1 MTINLKNLEL
11 AAKAAIQTW
20 AMREEE
26 ISEQTRTI
34 ARITETFLQGWLGYW
49 MLARSNP
56 RFLRAPLAEYL
67 NDKVRPVLIDSLGPD
82 LPPQIPILAKMLHE
96 VAATRGIQTSLVSKF
111 AFCLRPEIIVPYDQ
125 HAKRALKIY
134 YKTKITDH
142 DYETYYELFVRLRAT
157 VSEDLDAFGTSKRL
171 EEFWAPKMSR
181 KLFEAR
187 TADKF
192 LMLLG
197 GFSAEAMQRDVEKY
211 FQ

>member
-34 ARITETFLQGWLGYW
+34 ARITETFLQSWLGYW

-56 RFLRAPLAEYL
+56 RSLRAPLAEYL
-67 NDKVRPVLIDSLGPD
+67 NDKVRPVLIDSVTSD
-82 LPPQIPILAKMLHE
+82 LPSQIPILANMLHE
-96 VAATRGIQTSLVSKF
+96 AGATRGIQTSLVSKF
-111 AFCLRPEIIVPYDQ
+111 AFCLRPEMIVPYDQ
-125 HAKRALKIY
+125 HAKRALKIAY
-134 YKTKITDH
+134 ETQITDH
-142 DYETYYELFVRLRAT
+142 DYETYYGLFSRLKDS
-157 VSEDLDAFGTSKRL
+157 VSEELDASGIPKRL
-171 EEFWAPKMSR
+171 EEYWAPKMSK
-181 KLFEAR
+181 KLFHAR

-197 GFSAEAMQRDVEKY
+197 GFSADTMQRDLKKF